1 MTKQYKVSITDTQTI
16 TASSEDEAIEIAKDT
31 LDLANLDFDV
41 EESNDK
47 SKWSLTAE
55 QQKELEKKVWEVIP
69 QAKFLDL
76 YSSDFEMSEDWDQ
89 VCQVFDKE
97 HITDHLTLLVVAV
110 KTNE

>member
-1 MTKQYKVSITDTQTI
+1 MNKQYKVSITDTQTI

-55 QQKELEKKVWEVIP
+55 QQKELEKKDWEVIP
-69 QAKFLDL
+69 QARYLDL
-76 YSSDFEMSEDWDQ
+76 YHDDFEGDTWQQ
-89 VCQVFDKE
+89 VCEVFDKQNVA
-97 HITDHLTLLVVAV
+97 DKLTLLVVGV